1 MARFRYPLCMLQKI
15 DLLRL
20 ELGLCPSRL
29 LLLARY
35 SAKRNV
41 NAIGELNALERF
53 ELIECMTT
61 MRDHGRP
68 VAYRCAASA

>member
-1 MARFRYPLCMLQKI
+1 MLHKI

-41 NAIGELNALERF
+41 ATVGELNALERF
-53 ELIECMTT
+53 ELIEKMTV

-68 VAYRCAASA
+68 VAYRCAAAG